1 MQYVPNYGPSYAN
14 HEGFS
19 PLPPTAPKVPEQKI
33 VPKNYE
39 HLEIKDSL
47 NYGDL

>member
-1 MQYVPNYGPSYAN
+1 
-14 HEGFS
+14 
-19 PLPPTAPKVPEQKI
+19 

-47 NYGDL
+47 NYGDLEISDESYRDDFE

>member
-1 MQYVPNYGPSYAN
+1 MQYAPAHAPFAPS
-14 HEGFS
+14 EGLIATQ
-19 PLPPTAPKVPEQKI
+19 PIIPKVPEQKI

-39 HLEIKDSL
+39 HLEIKDSI